1 MKQFYHHTRLTTYRE
16 PQGALPC
23 GSQVTLAADVFG
35 AYEQAKVTL
44 RLWTDEGGE
53 TLLSVPVKDG
63 RAKITLTLP
72 NMPCLVWYFFIL
84 EFPNG
89 EIRYYGGRSGEG
101 CCTEGNPASFRITV
115 YDGAYRTPDW
125 FAEGMCY
132 QIFPDRFFRSS
143 WEDFHARLGAHAA
156 MGRHP
161 RVHERW
167 SEAPLDTPAP
177 GKKDYEP
184 DDFFGGDLNG
194 IRKKLDYI
202 ASFGVTCLYL
212 NPIFSSSSNHRY
224 NTADYHCIDPLLGS
238 EEEFRLLCEEARARG
253 IRIMLDGVFSHTG
266 SDSLYFNRDGHYGKN
281 IGAYNDP
288 NSPYAA
294 WYDFEKWPDKYG
306 CWWGFE
312 TLPNVKEL
320 TPSYVD
326 FIAGENGVLAHW
338 ARCGATS
345 WRLDVADELPDD
357 FIRILRERLKQ
368 LDPEG
373 VLLGEV
379 WEDPTSK
386 RGPEGRRGYVN
397 GDELDSVMNY
407 CFTNA
412 VIDYLTEKTDAHG
425 FADELLFLQEQ
436 YPAPFFRAA
445 LNLISSHDVERAM
458 TRLTGA
464 PSRHTMTRA
473 QQKRY
478 RPRPE
483 DLALARRRMPLA
495 AALQT
500 VYPGVP
506 CLYYGDETGLTGMGD
521 PYNRTTYPWGK
532 EDRELL
538 EQMRSVHLYRRENEA
553 LRRGTCRM
561 GALSDAVF
569 CIVRETAEAQA
580 ILFVNPSQKTETVRL
595 TQADLLEGPDA
606 AALLDLSGDYTA
618 NDGTRYLAEGE
629 IEVTLPPLSHLLLQ
643 KTRA

>member
-1 MKQFYHHTRLTTYRE
+1 MKQFCHHSRLDRYRF
-16 PQGALPC
+16 PQGARPC
-23 GSQVTLAADVFG
+23 GTEVTLAADVADG
-35 AYEQAKVTL
+35 LGDAVIEL
-44 RLWTDEGGE
+44 RLWTDEAGE
-53 TLLSVPVKDG
+53 TILPMPVVNG
-63 RAKITLTLP
+63 RAERTITLP
-72 NMPCLVWYFFIL
+72 EVPCLVWYYFVLHLPDGSIQF
-84 EFPNG
+84 
-89 EIRYYGGRSGEG
+89 YGGRSGLG
-101 CCTEGNPASFRITV
+101 QRTHTEPAAYRITV
-115 YDGAYRTPDW
+115 YDGAYTTPDW
-125 FAEGMCY
+125 FSEGMCY

-212 NPIFSSSSNHRY
+212 NPIFASPSNHRY
-224 NTADYHCIDPLLGS
+224 NTSDYHCIDPLLGS
-238 EEEFRLLCEEARARG
+238 EEEFRMLCEEARARG
-253 IRIMLDGVFSHTG
+253 MRIMLDGVFSHTG
-266 SDSLYFNRDGHYGKN
+266 SDSLYFNREGHYGKDV
-281 IGAYNDP
+281 GAYRNPD
-288 NSPYAA
+288 SPYAE
-294 WYDFEKWPDKYG
+294 WYDFQTWPDKYD

-338 ARCGATS
+338 ARMGATN
-345 WRLDVADELPDD
+345 WRLDVADELPDE
-357 FIRILRERLKQ
+357 FIRILRARVKT

-412 VIDYLTEKTDAHG
+412 VIDFLTGRTDAYE
-425 FADELLFLQEQ
+425 FSDELLFLQEQ
-436 YPAPFFRAA
+436 YPLPFFRAA

-464 PSRHTMTRA
+464 PSRHTMTRE
-473 QQKRY
+473 QQKLY
-478 RPRPE
+478 RPTDE
-483 DLALARRRMPLA
+483 SLALAARRMPLA

-500 VYPGVP
+500 VFPGVP
-506 CLYYGDETGLTGMGD
+506 CLYYGDEAGLTGMGD
-521 PYNRTTYPWGK
+521 PYNRTTYPWGH
-532 EDRELL
+532 EDTALL
-538 EQMRSVHLYRRENEA
+538 ETMRSIYLWRRENEA
-553 LRRGTCRM
+553 LRRGTCRI
-561 GALSDAVF
+561 GALSHSVF
-569 CIVRETAEAQA
+569 CTVRETETAQA
-580 ILFVNPSQKTETVRL
+580 ILFVNRSEHEETVTL
-595 TQADLLEGPDA
+595 TADTLQEGYDA
-606 AALLDLSGDYTA
+606 TVPLQLSTTYRTSDSRTVSGENGSITMTLAPLTA
-618 NDGTRYLAEGE
+618 
-629 IEVTLPPLSHLLLQ
+629 VLLQ
-643 KTRA
+643 KV